1 MQDVQPGREKRESPA
16 YCCGRSVIPRR
27 IRRSCVSGI
36 LGRGYDK
43 NWPNSPRVE
52 VRWQEQ
58 EETTCSW
65 NGIAVLRRILLV
77 VLGNRKAHVHGSGV
91 AGTLRQNGR
100 RAFKA

>member
-1 MQDVQPGREKRESPA
+1 M
-16 YCCGRSVIPRR
+16 
-27 IRRSCVSGI
+27 SGI

-43 NWPNSPRVE
+43 NWSNSPRVE

-58 EETTCSW
+58 EETTCDW

-77 VLGNRKAHVHGSGV
+77 ILGNRKAHVHGSGI